1 MNTKKYAWSFTC
13 ARLFRGVESPT
24 QGIRP
29 SSAAIYFGGGFR
41 GCILQSIEISI
52 KQILGKREKHIDGDG
67 VNERGEEK
75 V

>member
-1 MNTKKYAWSFTC
+1 MHGVLLALDYFAELKVRRKVYAHQVPPYI
-13 ARLFRGVESPT
+13 L
-24 QGIRP
+24 
-29 SSAAIYFGGGFR
+29 GGGFR